1 MSTVRLRDR
10 DTIVTNEG
18 IIFRVLGYAHPP
30 SFYACDAEYAP
41 SALFKSENPKALRTT
56 GDRVFYKFFE
66 DEAWRFLEH
75 GFPQYLVFHEMLGKK
90 IIGVRVK
97 DAAEVRRPERKLPQI
112 LEQGCH
118 DELTSAFHDIVDSV
132 TKRSGLSRDDFGV
145 FGSMLHGFYH
155 PKFSDVDLTVY
166 GARELQSLREMLEE
180 FYEEDRSSFANEFES
195 DQAIAGKRWFF
206 QNLSVKEFVWHQRRK
221 LIYALFNDTRSGRVI
236 KTEFEPV
243 RAWEEIREQDSAE
256 KVESCGWVKMIA
268 RVVDDSESSFMPS
281 IYGIEPLS
289 VLSGSSLASNAH
301 YIVSFL
307 EEFRLQVFKD
317 EIIHVEGNLEHV
329 EKKSGSHYQVTLTYC
344 PRYYEQ
350 TLKTVSSNKL

>member
-1 MSTVRLRDR
+1 MSPIRLRDR
-10 DTIVTNEG
+10 DAIVTNEG

-41 SALFKSENPKALRTT
+41 SALFKSDNPKALRRA
-56 GDRVFYKFFE
+56 GDQVYFKFFE
-66 DEAWRFLEH
+66 NEAWRFLER

-90 IIGVRVK
+90 IIGVRIE
-97 DAAEVRRPERKLPQI
+97 DEAEVRKPERKLPQI

-166 GARELQSLREMLEE
+166 GARKLQSLREMLEE
-180 FYEEDRSSFANEFES
+180 LYKEDRSSFANEFES
-195 DQAIAGKRWFF
+195 DQAIAGKRWLFR
-206 QNLSVKEFVWHQRRK
+206 NLSVKEFVWHQRRK
-221 LIYALFNDTRSGRVI
+221 LIYAVFNDARSGRKI

-243 RAWEEIREQDSAE
+243 RGWEEIRGQNSAE

-268 RVVDDSESSFMPS
+268 RVVDDSEAPYMPS
-281 IYGIEPLS
+281 IYGIHPLS
-289 VLSGSSLASNAH
+289 VLIGPTSALDADC
-301 YIVSFL
+301 IVSFL
-307 EEFRLQVFKD
+307 EEFRLQVSKD
-317 EIIHVEGNLEHV
+317 EMVYVEGNLEQV
-329 EKKSGSHYQVTLTYC
+329 ENQNGSHYQITLTFC

-350 TLKTVSSNKL
+350 TLKTVSSDGL